1 MDTTR
6 SPPAH
11 VNDYRHRYTGTGV
24 DNRTTGTGRH
34 RKNEDGAARGE
45 ILTTTRRGA
54 GKTTTNGPAAET
66 NGEGTTSAAILGRRR
81 DAAGT
86 RLDDAEP
93 RTKTTTGL
101 QRHT

>member
-1 MDTTR
+1 M
-6 SPPAH
+6 
-11 VNDYRHRYTGTGV
+11 G
-24 DNRTTGTGRH
+24 
-34 RKNEDGAARGE
+34 
-45 ILTTTRRGA
+45 
-54 GKTTTNGPAAET
+54 T